1 MKPVDCSFYSR
12 CECPLCPLEN
22 NPLAIWYTEDPVCKN
37 PEFPIIINVMKKLK
51 KKQAEG
57 FFTLRM
63 LSRDFVVRK
72 GIQGIDPDLPSSIK
86 NPEKEYQRREE
97 LWLKRHPELSEEKKK
112 KMRERGKKSLG
123 FIQKPLSRPSIF
135 EMNDSKRV
143 ITGPGV
149 DILQKTDEKGGNVR

>member
-1 MKPVDCSFYSR
+1 MKPTDCPLYYR
-12 CECPLCPLEN
+12 CQCSLCPLED
-22 NPLAIWYTEDPVCKN
+22 NPSAIWYTEDPVCKN
-37 PEFPIIINVMKKLK
+37 PKFQVVTNSMKKLK
-51 KKQAEG
+51 RKGAQG
-57 FFTLRM
+57 YFTLKM
-63 LSRDFVVRK
+63 LNRNFIVRK

-135 EMNDSKRV
+135 KMNDSKRV
-143 ITGPGV
+143 ITGPSV
-149 DILQKTDEKGGNVR
+149 DILQKSSEKEVM

>member
-1 MKPVDCSFYSR
+1 MKPIDCSFYGR

-37 PEFPIIINVMKKLK
+37 PEFPTIINVMKKLK

-63 LSRDFVVRK
+63 LNRNFIVRRGIKGLNPDVSETVRDPLR
-72 GIQGIDPDLPSSIK
+72 
-86 NPEKEYQRREE
+86 EYKKREE
-97 LWLKRHPELSEEKKK
+97 KWIVKHPEIPEWKVESMK
-112 KMRERGKKSLG
+112 ERGKKSLG

-143 ITGPGV
+143 ITGPSV
-149 DILQKTDEKGGNVR
+149 DILQKSSEKEVM